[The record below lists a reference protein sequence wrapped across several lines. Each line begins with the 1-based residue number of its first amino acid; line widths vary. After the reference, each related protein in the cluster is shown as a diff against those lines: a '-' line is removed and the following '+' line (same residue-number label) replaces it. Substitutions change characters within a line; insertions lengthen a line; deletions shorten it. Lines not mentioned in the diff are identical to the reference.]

1 MRRISGGSFWA
12 VLVTVLS
19 ATGAFSGEAVVS
31 TMRNVSAYFQYGG
44 FSIAPVDTTPAAGD
58 YGPAQRFQIVRPSSG
73 GFSIGRLYTSCTC
86 IQVST
91 DKRSFGHGE
100 TAMLTVRNVLPTS
113 GNTYPFYVQ
122 ITGPIRATLRYDTY
136 VVSDRYAV
144 SAPVVVSHGDAPV
157 VAESEPWTHGEP
169 EIIVPRYEP
178 PADDATPDAAA
189 PADADEATAAFEAA
203 GSGGT
208 DEGEPIEN
216 DASTEE
222 VRESGVIGEL

>member
-1 MRRISGGSFWA
+1 MRRISGGWFWA
-12 VLVTVLS
+12 FLVAALP

-44 FSIAPVDTTPAAGD
+44 FSIAPVDTMPAAGD

-91 DKRSFGHGE
+91 GKRSFGHGE
-100 TAMLTVRNVLPTS
+100 AAVLTVRNVLPTS

-122 ITGPIRATLRYDTY
+122 ITSPIRATLRYDTY

-144 SAPVVVSHGDAPV
+144 SAPTVV
-157 VAESEPWTHGEP
+157 ESEPWTHGEP
-169 EIIVPRYEP
+169 ELIVPKYEP
-178 PADDATPDAAA
+178 PTDEATPDLAV
-189 PADADEATAAFEAA
+189 PAGTGGTAAVFET
-203 GSGGT
+203 S
-208 DEGEPIEN
+208 DSEGADKGEQASN
-216 DASTEE
+216 DASMEKA
-222 VRESGVIGEL
+222 RESGATEEL